1 MINSKKLSVFGAVCL
16 IALGAVG
23 YLTLFSQEQ
32 VLAKNM
38 IFYFK
43 VAPMPVPP
51 ISGSGAETSPKIT
64 LKYDMAEDIL
74 SHWTKKRQSVG
85 QSLSAK
91 GYAVIGLT
99 GKHVTYF
106 KRLWQGEALSEGEYK
121 IAYTMQDGE
130 MALLES
136 EYPVSHLDPSDL
148 KQISYAAIQ
157 LSSYGQII
165 VDGLLTDRLHFVE
178 FQ

>member
-1 MINSKKLSVFGAVCL
+1 MTSSKKISGAGAIFL

-23 YLTLFSQEQ
+23 YLTFFSQEP

-43 VAPMPVPP
+43 VAPMTV
-51 ISGSGAETSPKIT
+51 STEDAQSKIT

-85 QSLSAK
+85 QSLSSK

-99 GKHVTYF
+99 EKHLTYF
-106 KRLWQGEALSEGEYK
+106 KRLWQGETLPEGEYK
-121 IAYTMQDGE
+121 VAYHMQGGE
-130 MALLES
+130 IALLES
-136 EYPVSHLDPSDL
+136 DYPVSHMGPSEL

-157 LSSYGQII
+157 VSPYGQII

>member
-1 MINSKKLSVFGAVCL
+1 MINSKKLSVVGAVCL

-23 YLTLFSQEQ
+23 YFMFFSQEQ

-43 VAPMPVPP
+43 VAPMPGA
-51 ISGSGAETSPKIT
+51 GSGAETSPKIT

-91 GYAVIGLT
+91 GYAVIGVT

-130 MALLES
+130 MALLEP